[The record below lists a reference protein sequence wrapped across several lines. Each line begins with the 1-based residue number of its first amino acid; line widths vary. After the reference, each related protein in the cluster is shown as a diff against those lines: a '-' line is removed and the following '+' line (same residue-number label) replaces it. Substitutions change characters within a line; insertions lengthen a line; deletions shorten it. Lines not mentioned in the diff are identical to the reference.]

1 MPRIRLRSVCAS
13 QAGSAPQQSTAEGS
27 PWMHVPGRVAYI
39 VVNGPDLL
47 LRKLPFVG
55 ALSRLVKYVGPWS
68 VASPPSISAPMANFV
83 RASSLGA
90 LPFTQ
95 CADGRDDSDAVP
107 TRAIR
112 PHRDLLVVVRPTLS
126 LPQFFRIDGVARFMQ
141 PTAAMYTLSAVP
153 ADAEWGA
160 GEEARRLCVGPDR
173 SPVDIWT
180 VGTVERLFFFTA
192 FAGVTSVS
200 VTIRLLRQGDR
211 DRMVRLLR
219 RSSPKTKAA
228 DIPSQ
233 VMTVSL
239 NLPPGA
245 TVFRRFYDASQRYQ
259 QTSIMDK
266 IGVNEL
272 VGGDIVLVQ
281 SSFIRSF
288 DALDPD
294 AWQVSF
300 QLSSISLLYAVPRAT
315 LPDVDNGFRGQL

>member
-1 MPRIRLRSVCAS
+1 
-13 QAGSAPQQSTAEGS
+13 
-27 PWMHVPGRVAYI
+27 
-39 VVNGPDLL
+39 
-47 LRKLPFVG
+47 
-55 ALSRLVKYVGPWS
+55 
-68 VASPPSISAPMANFV
+68 
-83 RASSLGA
+83 
-90 LPFTQ
+90 
-95 CADGRDDSDAVP
+95 
-107 TRAIR
+107 
-112 PHRDLLVVVRPTLS
+112 
-126 LPQFFRIDGVARFMQ
+126 MQ

-219 RSSPKTKAA
+219 RSSPKTSKHSCRFFHGDAPTDDA
-228 DIPSQ
+228 GRSCGHTFPGYDCLSKPASGRNG
-233 VMTVSL
+233 TWTALARDCSL
-239 NLPPGA
+239 ILNQ
-245 TVFRRFYDASQRYQ
+245 VFRRFYDASQRYQ